1 MVSNRPESLN
11 SIEIP
16 VWFSQKEDSGNL
28 DEIYSSG
35 KCSNDRGLR
44 WEHGQELWTSRIES

>member
-44 WEHGQELWTSRIES
+44 WEQGQELWTSRIES